1 MYISPERTRWSH
13 RKIEKSFSPAVY
25 IFHAIFQNPSLF
37 PLDADVHSLIHS
49 WTNREDS
56 RILKTPQDGDPRSS
70 APATRIQIR
79 KLSLSLC
86 LMDFVIPFPSTRK
99 KETKSEE
106 YGQRKEKRSDVCAS
120 IYDVRWIG
128 ARASTLVIILMRL
141 LYDVTFNG
149 APKPLP
155 SGYNSLD
162 GPSDFFSLQPS
173 TNEKNWNDREIRFHT
188 SANANFIGGGDPFDE
203 DILTVSR
210 NCWKAQ
216 GEQLDLNTDLLQLR

>member
-1 MYISPERTRWSH
+1 MRYF
-13 RKIEKSFSPAVY
+13 KI
-25 IFHAIFQNPSLF
+25 

-188 SANANFIGGGDPFDE
+188 SANANFMEEAIH
-203 DILTVSR
+203 LTRISSLFHGTADSR
-210 NCWKAQ
+210 KAQ
-216 GEQLDLNTDLLQLR
+216 GEQLDLNTMIYYNCVRQ